1 MTPNQPAS
9 SLEPPSSL
17 WNHLLTD
24 EDRALVSRARFG
36 RRSGLGS
43 RPAVV
48 VIDAQNYMVGPI
60 GDEPYAYPSS
70 CGEAG
75 KAALAVT
82 ARLLDAARAA
92 GAPVFY
98 TQWQLA
104 RDGSDMGTYRLKRDL
119 VESEGWA
126 LEGSFG
132 AQIAEAVA
140 PQPGDTVFVKK
151 KPSGFH
157 GTPLTGLL
165 IDRKVDGV
173 IIVGGSTSNCVRATA
188 VDAMSINL
196 RVTIPADAVFDRFAL
211 SHRTALF
218 DLDRQYGDVRWADDV
233 IAELQGGGE
242 RA

>member
-1 MTPNQPAS
+1 VTHDQ
-9 SLEPPSSL
+9 PPSSL
-17 WNHLLTD
+17 WDELLSD
-24 EDRALVSRARFG
+24 DDRARISNARFG

-60 GDEPYAYPSS
+60 ADEPYAYPSS
-70 CGEAG
+70 CGQAG
-75 KAALAVT
+75 KDALAAI
-82 ARLLDAARAA
+82 ARLLDAARGA

-104 RDGSDMGTYRLKRDL
+104 RDGSDMGSYRLKRDL

-132 AQIAEAVA
+132 ARIADVVA
-140 PQPGDTVFVKK
+140 PQDGDIVFEKK

-157 GTPLTGLL
+157 GTPLTGYL
-165 IDRKVDGV
+165 IDRRVDGV
-173 IIVGGSTSNCVRATA
+173 IVVGGSTSNCVRATA
-188 VDAMSINL
+188 VDAMSLNL
-196 RVTIPADAVFDRFAL
+196 RVTIPADGVFDRFAL

-218 DLDRQYGDVRWADDV
+218 DLDRQYGDVRWSEDV
-233 IAELQGGGE
+233 IAELGTLG
-242 RA
+242 R

>member
-1 MTPNQPAS
+1 MTPEQ
-9 SLEPPSSL
+9 PPSSL
-17 WNHLLTD
+17 WQDLLTD
-24 EDRALVSRARFG
+24 DDRALVSRARFG
-36 RRSGLGS
+36 RRSGLGAH
-43 RPAVV
+43 PAVV

-60 GDEPYAYPSS
+60 ADEPYEYPSS
-70 CGEAG
+70 CGEPG
-75 KAALAVT
+75 KEALRAI

-126 LEGSFG
+126 LEDSFG
-132 AQIAEAVA
+132 ARIADAVA
-140 PQPGDTVFVKK
+140 PQPGDIVFVKK

-188 VDAMSINL
+188 VDAMSLNL
-196 RVTIPADAVFDRFAL
+196 RVTIPADGVFDRFSL

-218 DLDRQYGDVRWADDV
+218 DLDRQYGDVRWTDDV
-233 IAELQGGGE
+233 IEELHRRGG
-242 RA
+242 AA